1 MPARIGVDLVDVVK
15 PEVRDL
21 LRDVARRL
29 PHVAY
34 ADLRL
39 EVAEGKS
46 ATAENGESK
55 SADDDSALSAGVRVL
70 AGERTVAPG
79 WVGLTLGTADLDDLA
94 RRLRDALERAY
105 RRAMVN
111 AELKAAAREKFG
123 PLGESLAD
131 TRLHRIDAREDTVRA
146 EYAVDPRT
154 LPLAHV
160 VAFTRDVSRRLAA
173 GDPRVKHNFVATLT
187 QLSRELFASTEGA
200 LIDQTFALTQGV
212 ALVVAAEHDV
222 SQELY
227 DATGHQRGWEV
238 LAGGIDDPLLL
249 APPFADFALAL
260 AREAVELTQAPA
272 LPNSARPEVVVTDP
286 HYNTLV
292 SHEIVGHPV
301 ELDRAL
307 KMETAYAGRSW
318 LLAGLDEHHVG
329 RAIAS
334 PLVTAYSDPALPG
347 YGHYVYDHEGTP
359 ARRVVHIDRGVL
371 VGFMNSR
378 QTASVFGGAPNGHFK
393 ATDAALVP
401 LVRMSN
407 TVFAGG
413 ERDPGRD
420 RPRGRSRL
428 VPGGPPHP
436 LDRGEPRELPHLR
449 PQGLRNPRRAAGP
462 ALPRR
467 RHHGRHARLP
477 AQRRRG
483 GLGFPALSDP
493 ELWQGAADAD
503 QEARQRRPDDAQPRA
518 SGRRLSVRRLISAL
532 AAAGALLLGAAPA
545 APPDAPVS
553 FIGVDELKSLLDKGA
568 RADII
573 DVRTWEAYQEMHVKG
588 ARSMPLRVLEG
599 RAREISKTGL
609 VVFY

>member
-39 EVAEGKS
+39 EVTEGKS

-79 WVGLTLGTADLDDLA
+79 WVGLTLGTADLDDLT

-131 TRLHRIDAREDTVRA
+131 TRLYRIDAREDTVRA

-212 ALVVAAEHDV
+212 ALVVAADHDV

-238 LAGGIDDPLLL
+238 LAGGIDDPLLA
-249 APPFADFALAL
+249 APPFADFAQAL

-318 LLAGLDEHHVG
+318 LLAGLDEHHIG

-413 ERDPGRD
+413 ERDPAEIVREVDRGWYLASHRIPSIAESRENFRISARKVYEIRDGRLGRLYRD
-420 RPRGRSRL
+420 GGIMADTRDYLLNVDAVGSDFRLYPIPNCGKGQPMQTRKLGNGGPTMRSR
-428 VPGGPPHP
+428 
-436 LDRGEPRELPHLR
+436 
-449 PQGLRNPRRAAGP
+449 
-462 ALPRR
+462 
-467 RHHGRHARLP
+467 ARL
-477 AQRRRG
+477 AG
-483 GLGFPALSDP
+483 G
-493 ELWQGAADAD
+493 
-503 QEARQRRPDDAQPRA
+503 
-518 SGRRLSVRRLISAL
+518 
-532 AAAGALLLGAAPA
+532 
-545 APPDAPVS
+545 
-553 FIGVDELKSLLDKGA
+553 
-568 RADII
+568 
-573 DVRTWEAYQEMHVKG
+573 
-588 ARSMPLRVLEG
+588 
-599 RAREISKTGL
+599 
-609 VVFY
+609 